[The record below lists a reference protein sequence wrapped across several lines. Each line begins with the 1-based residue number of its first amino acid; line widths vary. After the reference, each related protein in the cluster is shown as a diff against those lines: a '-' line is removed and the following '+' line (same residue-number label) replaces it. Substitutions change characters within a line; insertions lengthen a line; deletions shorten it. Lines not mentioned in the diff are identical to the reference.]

1 MPEVPTSD
9 RKGDRSKDRIDWDRS
24 FNNDGENTGLLDE
37 EEHPEKLEVVS
48 KPWECF
54 ANRKKAC
61 YSWCLKNKA
70 WLLKFS
76 RLIMLIGLMIFAI
89 VSGYIYL
96 RKTTVNEDYTFSGDE
111 LILDVSACRIWF
123 KKGTES
129 DVTVHV
135 SSQTRASYLNST

>member
-1 MPEVPTSD
+1 
-9 RKGDRSKDRIDWDRS
+9 
-24 FNNDGENTGLLDE
+24 
-37 EEHPEKLEVVS
+37 
-48 KPWECF
+48 
-54 ANRKKAC
+54 
-61 YSWCLKNKA
+61 
-70 WLLKFS
+70 
-76 RLIMLIGLMIFAI
+76 MLIGLMIFAI

-135 SSQTRASYLNST
+135 SSQTRASYLNSTQPDHEYFYQNETYLKMHNPNEDVDA